1 MATHVMII
9 PNPADPFSLN
19 IAAWLPKVSELGNDL
34 SITDQAE
41 EADLILFVDSYTD
54 TRYRFIRHHPLT
66 ARQPH
71 KCFLY
76 SQSDNPI
83 HVLPGVYS
91 NLFRRH
97 HRPGWSDSFCYVD
110 TYKSNPYLAKAR
122 ELCSERLLLFSFLGR
137 NSHPVRQKLFACRFD
152 RADVIIEQTARYNHW
167 ALDERAE
174 QFQRRYAEVSASS
187 KFIVCPRGTGV
198 SSIRLFEAM
207 ELGCVPVIVSDDWV
221 PPSGPR
227 WEDFSIRVP
236 ERNLHQ
242 LEAII
247 VERETDWE
255 AMATL
260 ARQEW
265 FHWFQ
270 EKNFLRQIVHR
281 MLTLRASDRK
291 LRRRCK
297 ASAWRRLQLRWVRQI
312 AVDLKMRLLP
322 PHWSFRKRSMVV
334 WSYFRDG
341 LRGRREP

>member
-1 MATHVMII
+1 MMGAMTTKVMLV
-9 PNPADPFSLN
+9 PDPVDSFSVN

-34 SITDQAE
+34 SITDQAG

-54 TRYRFIRHHPLT
+54 TRYRFIRDHPLT

-71 KCFLY
+71 KCFLF
-76 SQSDNPI
+76 SQLDDPI
-83 HVLPGVYS
+83 HVLPGIYA
-91 NLFRRH
+91 NLDRRH
-97 HRPGWSDSFCYVD
+97 HRIGWSDGFCFVD

-122 ELCSERLLLFSFLGR
+122 ELCSERLTLFSFLGR
-137 NSHPVRQKLFACRFD
+137 DSHPVREKLFASRFD
-152 RADVIIEQTARYNHW
+152 RADVIIEETTGYNHW
-167 ALDERAE
+167 ARDERAE

-187 KFIVCPRGTGV
+187 KFIVCPRGAGV
-198 SSIRLFEAM
+198 SSMRLFEAM

-227 WEDFSIRVP
+227 WEDFSIRVR

-247 VERETDWE
+247 VEREADWE

-260 ARQEW
+260 AREEW

-281 MLTLRASDRK
+281 MLTLRPLDRK
-291 LRRRCK
+291 LRRRRK
-297 ASAWRRLQLRWVRQI
+297 ASARGRLRWRWMQQT
-312 AVDLKMRLLP
+312 AFDLKM
-322 PHWSFRKRSMVV
+322 H
-334 WSYFRDG
+334 
-341 LRGRREP
+341 LRQAR

>member
-1 MATHVMII
+1 MVTHLMLV
-9 PNPADPFSLN
+9 PDPGDSFSVN
-19 IAAWLPKVSELGNDL
+19 IARWLPKVSELGNDL

-66 ARQPH
+66 VGQPN
-71 KCFLY
+71 KCFLF
-76 SQSDNPI
+76 SQLDGPI
-83 HVLPGVYS
+83 HVLPGIYAS
-91 NLFRRH
+91 LDRRY

-110 TYKSNPYLAKAR
+110 TYKSNPYIAKAR
-122 ELCSERLLLFSFLGR
+122 DLCSERPLLFSFLGR
-137 NSHPVRQKLFACRFD
+137 DSHPVRKKLFACKFD
-152 RADVIIEQTARYNHW
+152 RADVIIEQTVGYNHW
-167 ALDERAE
+167 ARDEGAE
-174 QFQRRYAEVSASS
+174 QSQRRYAEITASS
-187 KFIVCPRGTGV
+187 KFIVCPRGAGV
-198 SSIRLFEAM
+198 SSMRLFEAM

-247 VERETDWE
+247 VEREADWE

-281 MLTLRASDRK
+281 MIALRASDQK
-291 LRRRCK
+291 LRRQCQ
-297 ASAWRRLQLRWVRQI
+297 ASARGQLQSRRVRQI

-322 PHWSFRKRSMVV
+322 PHWSFRKSSVV

-341 LRGRREP
+341 LRGRRRP